1 MIKCPRTHFLKVL
14 VTRQVQ
20 SHRRR
25 FYHLP
30 HFGSLLTGEGGGREE
45 GENLLELS
53 SSLRVFLYDYM
64 KSWLFCCYTWSNW
77 ASSPLWRDFDS
88 GLSCDHKKKN
98 YMGQKYSPVL
108 LDLTS
113 TFHWHNNQRG
123 KKYLFEIWHTNI
135 TDRLLTEI
143 KRRFQNHYYTP
154 QLEGALW
161 LVSLEDCISLYSL
174 LNSKPLDSFSQ
185 SVLYIKET
193 HLFCSD
199 LWLKTWFIT
208 YSTNLYLGYQK
219 VFMTPLSRKG

>member
-1 MIKCPRTHFLKVL
+1 MTTWNHDCFVVIPG
-14 VTRQVQ
+14 QIE
-20 SHRRR
+20 
-25 FYHLP
+25 HL
-30 HFGSLLTGEGGGREE
+30 HLFEETLT
-45 GENLLELS
+45 
-53 SSLRVFLYDYM
+53 VV
-64 KSWLFCCYTWSNW
+64 
-77 ASSPLWRDFDS
+77 SPVIIR
-88 GLSCDHKKKN
+88 KKN

>member
-1 MIKCPRTHFLKVL
+1 
-14 VTRQVQ
+14 
-20 SHRRR
+20 
-25 FYHLP
+25 
-30 HFGSLLTGEGGGREE
+30 
-45 GENLLELS
+45 
-53 SSLRVFLYDYM
+53 M

-161 LVSLEDCISLYSL
+161 SVSLEDCISLYSL

-185 SVLYIKET
+185 SVLYIKEP

-219 VFMTPLSRKG
+219 VFMTPLSRQG